1 MKKTR
6 VWLMVSF
13 LTIVLFLS
21 FNGSKAMGEN
31 VIKIGD
37 IAPLTGPGSP
47 WGINTDRGVQLGVDA
62 INDAG
67 GITIKGEKYFFKVFS
82 ENDKYTAEGAR
93 AAVEKLVNFEK
104 VQFIVGTW
112 ADVTLNLARD
122 ISNEKKVIIL
132 QGSSGN
138 AFTIGPKYP
147 YLFRYTQD
155 TRGKQGVLD
164 VALKTMKF
172 KKMAILNYNDANGRG
187 NTEAAIAWTKET
199 GVELTDVILA
209 PGGTT
214 DFYPLLKKIIDNKA
228 EMVHGAVDVP
238 TTALILK
245 QAHELGYKG
254 YYSNTGSMINVKEFI
269 RIAGKDAAQG
279 YIAPYEFI
287 DCPIITDKHR
297 QVMLKMKDNFLKK
310 WGPPFEPVA
319 WRYSIGPQVLAQAL
333 EKAQSFDPDVLVK
346 TIETM
351 EFDTL
356 FGKGGFTGAKTYGIP
371 RQLTLYTIAAI
382 IKGDDAEYLGY
393 TKVERP

>member
-1 MKKTR
+1 
-6 VWLMVSF
+6 
-13 LTIVLFLS
+13 
-21 FNGSKAMGEN
+21 
-31 VIKIGD
+31 
-37 IAPLTGPGSP
+37 
-47 WGINTDRGVQLGVDA
+47 
-62 INDAG
+62 
-67 GITIKGEKYFFKVFS
+67 
-82 ENDKYTAEGAR
+82 
-93 AAVEKLVNFEK
+93 
-104 VQFIVGTW
+104 
-112 ADVTLNLARD
+112 
-122 ISNEKKVIIL
+122 
-132 QGSSGN
+132 
-138 AFTIGPKYP
+138 
-147 YLFRYTQD
+147 
-155 TRGKQGVLD
+155 
-164 VALKTMKF
+164 MKF